1 MFATVIPALRLPRRL
16 TTFTYTVPDAL
27 QSLCRPGV
35 VISVPWR
42 NRAVDAVVVSCSN
55 NAPADITPER
65 LKNILAVRHS
75 EPLLTEQQRQ
85 LIDRLA
91 NTYCVAPGTVLK
103 MLLPSIPK
111 RTQQLKPRTQHWA
124 AWQAVPGSK
133 LTTPKSGVHLAWYR
147 SWQQRANVLSRLI
160 DTVTDGQV
168 LIIVPERS
176 DIELAG
182 AFISEPWR
190 NSAVILGN
198 ETAKN
203 RQWDAWQNIRAGT
216 ARLVIG
222 TRSALFA
229 PFSNLKLIIIDDE
242 ADDSLKQWDQNP
254 RYDARR
260 VAEWLANDWRCPL
273 VFASPAPRPE
283 TYAATVPDRT
293 ICLPEPRRQT
303 INVIDL
309 RPYRRSHAPSLLSEP
324 LRQAILEAHDTNQKS
339 ALFLNRR
346 GLGSSVSC
354 RDCGTVFT
362 CAACQLPLT
371 PHRGGMLD
379 CHHCGSRQPLPVGCP
394 KCNGTQFFFAGQ
406 GSELLEQE
414 LQTLWPGAHVLRL
427 DADNHPKKL
436 TAKQVAAAD
445 IYVGTELMTG
455 YLPMSEIGATGIV
468 YCDNLFSL
476 PNWRAAERSWR
487 YLSRVAAATAGSL
500 AGTLFLQTFRPDS
513 VVITHFAADTA
524 TEWYTHEL
532 NARRDFNYPPFG
544 QLTAL
549 IAQSPTIA
557 AGQATAARL
566 YDQLTAKAK
575 QDTIDC
581 IIQAPQLIHGQ
592 QIRGRYRVV
601 MSIKHQCSIA
611 PLLAVVPD
619 DWLIDTDPL
628 DIM

>member
-16 TTFTYTVPDAL
+16 TTFSYSLPDTLTA
-27 QSLCRPGV
+27 QCRPGV
-35 VISVPWR
+35 VVSVPWR
-42 NRAVDAVVVSCSN
+42 NRAVDAVVVSCN
-55 NAPADITPER
+55 QAAPTGVAPER
-65 LKNILAVRHS
+65 FKDILSVRHP
-75 EPLLTEQQRQ
+75 EPLLTEQQLQ
-85 LIDRLA
+85 LVDRLA
-91 NTYCVAPGTVLK
+91 GTYCVAPGAVVK

-111 RTQQLKPRTQHWA
+111 RTQQLKPRAQHWMPFL
-124 AWQAVPGSK
+124 AVPGGK
-133 LTTPKSGVHLAWYR
+133 MTLPKSGVHLAWYR
-147 SWQQRANVLSRLI
+147 SWQQRADVLSRLI
-160 DTVTDGQV
+160 DTVADGQV
-168 LIIVPERS
+168 LVLVPERS

-182 AFISEPWR
+182 AFIPEQWR
-190 NSAVILGN
+190 DNAVVLGN

-203 RQWDAWQNIRAGT
+203 RQWDAWQNIRAGQSK
-216 ARLVIG
+216 LVIG

-229 PFSNLKLIIIDDE
+229 PFSNLKLIIVDDE

-273 VFASPAPRPE
+273 VFASPSPRPE

-293 ICLPEPRRQT
+293 VCLPEPRRQT
-303 INVIDL
+303 INIIDL
-309 RPYRRSHAPSLLSEP
+309 RPYRRSRTSSLLSEP
-324 LRQAILEAHDTNQKS
+324 LRQAILEAHDSNQKS

-362 CAACQLPLT
+362 CTVCQLPLT

-379 CHHCGSRQPLPVGCP
+379 CHHCGSRQPLPVACH

-414 LQTLWPGAHVLRL
+414 LQTLWPGAKVLRL

-455 YLPMSEIGATGIV
+455 YLPWGDIGATGIV

-487 YLSRVAAATAGSL
+487 YLSRVAAATAGST
-500 AGTLFLQTFRPDS
+500 AQTLFLQTFRPDS
-513 VVITHFAADTA
+513 VVLAHFGADTA
-524 TEWYTHEL
+524 TTWYTHEL

-549 IAQSPTIA
+549 IIQSPTISASQA
-557 AGQATAARL
+557 AAAQL
-566 YDQLTAKAK
+566 YAKLTATAK
-575 QDTIDC
+575 QDTINC

-592 QIRGRYRVV
+592 QIRGRPGGDE
-601 MSIKHQCSIA
+601 H
-611 PLLAVVPD
+611 
-619 DWLIDTDPL
+619 
-628 DIM
+628 